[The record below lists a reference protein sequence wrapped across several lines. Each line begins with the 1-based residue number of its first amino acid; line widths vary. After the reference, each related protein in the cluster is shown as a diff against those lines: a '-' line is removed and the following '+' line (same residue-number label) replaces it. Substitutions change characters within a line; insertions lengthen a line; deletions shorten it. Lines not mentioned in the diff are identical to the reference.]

1 MKKELL
7 KLNKELLDLKKQLKY
22 LSKDSVNKTIDD
34 CAKIMG
40 SKTFLMT
47 LKVKRNDGGKK
58 TFSVVNLKTLT
69 QDKEE
74 KIYVNSTEKADY
86 LG

>member
-1 MKKELL
+1 MKKELEL
-7 KLNKELLDLKKQLKY
+7 LNKELLDLKQQLKY

-47 LKVKRNDGGKK
+47 LRIKRDGGKK